1 MIVTSFVW
9 GSYDVLEMIQNNIFK
24 TEKSIQTKTYVNGLM
39 CSILLSIRPLL
50 VWSQLI
56 NLATNF

>member
-50 VWSQLI
+50 V
-56 NLATNF
+56 